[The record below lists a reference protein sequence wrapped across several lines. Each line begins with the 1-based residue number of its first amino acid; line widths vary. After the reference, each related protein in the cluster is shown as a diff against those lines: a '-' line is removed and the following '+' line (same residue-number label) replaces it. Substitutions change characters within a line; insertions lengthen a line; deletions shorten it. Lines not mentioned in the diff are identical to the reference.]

1 MTKQIPNGYK
11 QTKVGIIPEDWD
23 VVKIGDVCD
32 CIVPGRNK
40 PVNFNGN
47 IPWVTTPDITT
58 KYICD
63 TKSNLY
69 ITIEEAK
76 KIGSKVV
83 PKNSVIMSCVGEL
96 GLLSIVK
103 KEIVINQQL
112 HAFIP
117 SAQVNTEFLHYV
129 LGTQKKY
136 MDSVATK
143 TAVPYMNKDNCNSI
157 PIPLPKVKEQEKIA
171 EILST
176 WDDAITKQEQL
187 IEQNQVFKKGL
198 MQQIFSQKIR
208 FKDDKGNNYP
218 AWKEMHLNAI
228 IEINP
233 KSESLPDYFYYIDLE
248 CVNAGRVGKLD
259 YISSNN
265 APSRAQRILSTND
278 ILFQMVRPYQRNNLL
293 FNIISEDNY
302 VASTGYAQLRAKERH
317 SYKFIFQL
325 LLTDDFVKS
334 VMLRCTGTSYPAISS
349 SDLSTIIVNVPKRE
363 EQTKIADFL
372 TSFDDGITIQNNILD
387 QLKLQKQSLM
397 QKLLTGQ
404 VRVKYES

>member
-1 MTKQIPNGYK
+1 MTKQIPPGYK
-11 QTKVGIIPEDWD
+11 QTKVGVIPEDWD

-40 PVNFNGN
+40 PVNFDGN

-117 SAQVNTEFLHYV
+117 SSQVNTEFLHYV

-176 WDDAITKQEQL
+176 WDEAIIKQEQL
-187 IEQNQVFKKGL
+187 IGQKQIFKKGI
-198 MQQIFSQKIR
+198 MQQIFNQKIR
-208 FKDDKGNNYP
+208 FKDDNGNDYP
-218 AWKEMHLNAI
+218 AWQSFEFEDIFMRIPSKKHQINSANYKKHGKYPVIDQGKKLI
-228 IEINP
+228 IAYSDNEEKIYKNSSIIVFGDHTREL
-233 KSESLPDYFYYIDLE
+233 KYVDFDFIVGADGTQLIKAKCNFDNKFLYY
-248 CVNAGRVGKLD
+248 
-259 YISSNN
+259 
-265 APSRAQRILSTND
+265 Q
-278 ILFQMVRPYQRNNLL
+278 LL
-293 FNIISEDNY
+293 TKTIPN
-302 VASTGYAQLRAKERH
+302 TGYNRH
-317 SYKFIFQL
+317 FKFL
-325 LLTDDFVKS
+325 LEMVLE
-334 VMLRCTGTSYPAISS
+334 
-349 SDLSTIIVNVPKRE
+349 VPSNE
-363 EQTKIADFL
+363 EQNKIADFI
-372 TSFDDGITIQNNILD
+372 TSIDDQITKQTLILD
-387 QLKLQKQSLM
+387 QLKLQKQALM

-404 VRVKYES
+404 VRIKS